1 MLNWGMIQRVY
12 IDTSVVGGILDTE
25 FDVFTK
31 MFFDKAFRRE
41 IRLIV
46 SDLLEEELINAPNGI
61 KTFFRTIPAEQ
72 LEFVRLTKDA
82 IELAEAYIS
91 EKVVGETS
99 RADCR
104 HIAIAT
110 ISKADVLVSWN
121 FKHIVN
127 LKRIR
132 GYNSINLRE
141 GLHTLEIRSP
151 KELMEYEN

>member
-1 MLNWGMIQRVY
+1 MTQRVY
-12 IDTSVVGGILDTE
+12 IDTSVVGGIYDSE
-25 FDVFTK
+25 FDIFTK
-31 MFFDKAFRRE
+31 MFFDKAFRGE
-41 IRLIV
+41 IVLII
-46 SDLLEEELINAPNGI
+46 SDLLEEELINAPTNI
-61 KTFFRTIPAEQ
+61 KTFFKTLPAKQ
-72 LEFVRLTKDA
+72 LEYIQLTKDA
-82 IELAEAYIS
+82 IKLAELYIA

-104 HIAIAT
+104 HIALAT
-110 ISKADVLVSWN
+110 INKADVLVSWN

>member
-1 MLNWGMIQRVY
+1 MIQRVY
-12 IDTSVVGGILDTE
+12 IDTSVVGGIYDIE

-31 MFFDKAFRRE
+31 MFFDKTFRGE
-41 IRLIV
+41 ISLMI
-46 SDLLEEELINAPNGI
+46 SDLLEEELINAPADI
-61 KTFFRTIPAEQ
+61 KTFFKTLPPKQ
-72 LEFVRLTKDA
+72 LEYIKLTKDA
-82 IELAEAYIS
+82 INLAELYLT

-104 HIAIAT
+104 HIALAT
-110 ISKADVLVSWN
+110 INKADVLVSWN

-132 GYNSINLRE
+132 GYNSVNLRE

>member
-1 MLNWGMIQRVY
+1 MIQRVY
-12 IDTSVVGGILDTE
+12 IDTSVVGGIYDSE
-25 FDVFTK
+25 FDIFTK
-31 MFFDKAFRRE
+31 MFFDKAFRGE
-41 IRLIV
+41 INLIV
-46 SDLLEEELINAPNGI
+46 SDLLEEELINAPADV
-61 KTFFRTIPAEQ
+61 KTFFKTLPTEQ
-72 LEFVRLTKDA
+72 LEFVKLTKA
-82 IELAEAYIS
+82 SIELAEIYIT

-104 HIAIAT
+104 HIALAT
-110 ISKADVLVSWN
+110 INNADVLVSWN

>member
-1 MLNWGMIQRVY
+1 MIQRIY
-12 IDTSVVGGILDTE
+12 IDTSVVGGIFDNE

-31 MFFDKAFRRE
+31 MFFDKAFRGE
-41 IRLIV
+41 IRLII
-46 SDLLEEELINAPNGI
+46 SELLEEELINAPERV
-61 KTFFRTIPAEQ
+61 KDFFRTLPTTQ
-72 LEFVRLTKDA
+72 LELVRLTKEA
-82 IELAEAYIS
+82 IELAEMYID

-104 HIAIAT
+104 HIALAT
-110 ISKADVLVSWN
+110 LNNADVLVSWN
-121 FKHIVN
+121 FQHIVN

>member
-1 MLNWGMIQRVY
+1 MVQRVY
-12 IDTSVVGGILDTE
+12 IDTSVVGGIYDIE
-25 FDVFTK
+25 FDIFTK
-31 MFFDKAFRRE
+31 MFFDKAFRGE
-41 IRLIV
+41 IILIV
-46 SDLLEEELINAPNGI
+46 SDLLEEELINAPTDI
-61 KTFFRTIPAEQ
+61 KTFFKTLPTEQ
-72 LEFVRLTKDA
+72 LEFVKLTKDA
-82 IELAEAYIS
+82 IVLAELYIT

-104 HIAIAT
+104 HIALAT
-110 ISKADVLVSWN
+110 INKADVLVSWN

>member
-1 MLNWGMIQRVY
+1 MIQRVY
-12 IDTSVVGGILDTE
+12 IDTSVVGGIYDTE
-25 FDVFTK
+25 FDIFSQ
-31 MFFDKAFRRE
+31 MFFDKAFRGE
-41 IRLIV
+41 IMLLI
-46 SDLLEEELINAPNGI
+46 SDLLEEELLYAPTDV
-61 KTFFRTIPAEQ
+61 KTFFKTLPPKQ
-72 LEFVRLTKDA
+72 LEFIRLSKDS
-82 IELAEAYIS
+82 IELAELYIA

-104 HIAIAT
+104 HIALAT

-121 FKHIVN
+121 FRHIVN

>member
-1 MLNWGMIQRVY
+1 MIQRIY
-12 IDTSVVGGILDTE
+12 IDTSVVGGIYDSE
-25 FDVFTK
+25 FDSFTK
-31 MFFDKAFRRE
+31 IFFDRALNRE
-41 IRLIV
+41 VTLII
-46 SDLLEEELINAPNGI
+46 SDLLEEELINAPTDVKI
-61 KTFFRTIPAEQ
+61 FFKTLPSEQ
-72 LEFVRLTKDA
+72 LEYVKLTKDS
-82 IELAEAYIS
+82 IELAELYIA

-104 HIAIAT
+104 HIALAT
-110 ISKADVLVSWN
+110 INKADVLVSWN

-141 GLHTLEIRSP
+141 GLQTLEIRSP

>member
-1 MLNWGMIQRVY
+1 MVQRVY
-12 IDTSVVGGILDTE
+12 IDTSVVGGIYDIE
-25 FDVFTK
+25 FDIFTK
-31 MFFDKAFRRE
+31 MFFDKAFRGE
-41 IRLIV
+41 VTLIV
-46 SDLLEEELINAPNGI
+46 SDLLEEELINAPTDI
-61 KTFFRTIPAEQ
+61 KTFFKTLPTEQ
-72 LEFVRLTKDA
+72 LEFVKLTKDA
-82 IELAEAYIS
+82 IVLAELYIA

-104 HIAIAT
+104 HIALAT
-110 ISKADVLVSWN
+110 INKADVLVSWN

>member
-1 MLNWGMIQRVY
+1 MIQRVY
-12 IDTSVVGGILDTE
+12 IDTSVVGGIFDSE

-31 MFFDKAFRRE
+31 MFFDKAFRGE
-41 IRLIV
+41 ILLIV
-46 SDLLEEELINAPNGI
+46 SDLLEEELINAPNDI
-61 KTFFRTIPAEQ
+61 KTFFKTLPPSQ
-72 LEFVRLTKDA
+72 LEYVQLAKDSIA
-82 IELAEAYIS
+82 LAEIYIA

-104 HIAIAT
+104 HIALAT
-110 ISKADVLVSWN
+110 INKADVLVSWN

-141 GLHTLEIRSP
+141 GLQTLEIRSP
-151 KELMEYEN
+151 KELMEYED